1 MLTQSELA
9 TFKAQVYSPDSTS
22 IICKRIR
29 EVWDKLTVL
38 NDVYFDTHRDVDW
51 SNSHTQHDKHEDY
64 DREQQLLNFLCA
76 KGSSLVR
83 GDSFSP
89 YIATLA
95 YNCKIA

>member
-64 DREQQLLNFLCA
+64 DRL
-76 KGSSLVR
+76 SL
-83 GDSFSP
+83 
-89 YIATLA
+89 IH
-95 YNCKIA
+95 I